1 MGSKMLP
8 RDRVQMAMSFQ
19 EPDRVPIAIG
29 GGPYGIVD
37 ELYKDLLKFLSL
49 GSPVKPFRSGH
60 SISYMDDRL
69 LEKLGTDFRYVYPT
83 LSPSSPYQQAD
94 TPDTFLDAFGQK
106 WKRAIPYFY
115 ADKGILSEIHK
126 IDQIDEI
133 VNWPDSKDPRWFA
146 GVRKRAQELHE
157 STAYWITARMVVSH
171 GPFQYAS
178 DLRGMENFM
187 MDMVMKPDLA
197 SALLKK
203 IGGIYCGLYE
213 NYLIAC
219 GDFIDM
225 IELPGDDYA
234 GNNNLILSPEMF
246 RKFIKP
252 IIKQMVDRIKSYNED
267 IKIML
272 HSDGVITKL
281 IPELI
286 DVGIDVL
293 HPLEPL
299 PATNQSEV
307 KKNYTDRLVFLGG
320 IDISKAMP
328 GSEQDV
334 ILETKRCINQLA
346 RGGGYI
352 LAPSNHLQSDIS
364 VENVVLLF
372 NTARLYG
379 NYPIK
384 I

>member
-1 MGSKMLP
+1 M
-8 RDRVQMAMSFQ
+8 
-19 EPDRVPIAIG
+19 
-29 GGPYGIVD
+29 
-37 ELYKDLLKFLSL
+37 
-49 GSPVKPFRSGH
+49 
-60 SISYMDDRL
+60 
-69 LEKLGTDFRYVYPT
+69 
-83 LSPSSPYQQAD
+83 
-94 TPDTFLDAFGQK
+94 DAFGQK

-115 ADKGILSEIHK
+115 SDKGILSEIHK

-133 VNWPDSKDPRWFA
+133 VNWPDPKDPRWFA

-187 MDMVMKPDLA
+187 MDMVMNPDLA

-203 IGGIYCGLYE
+203 IGDIYCGLYE

-272 HSDGVITKL
+272 HSDGAITKL

-286 DVGIDVL
+286 DIGIDVL

-299 PATNQSEV
+299 PATNQSEI
-307 KKNYTDRLVFLGG
+307 KKNYSNRLVFLGG

>member
-1 MGSKMLP
+1 MLP